1 MKKSLFNWLLE
12 IYLLPSSFLTSINFE
27 FPKFL
32 NSKWKNRLLEIYL
45 PPPFSNQSISNF
57 QNSWESKFEV
67 KKSRFDRS
75 FEIYPPPLF
84 WHQFWISKILERIN
98 SKWKN
103 YAKIFTICSKSIPF
117 FFTWINFK
125 FPKLLRQWIRSERFS
140 RFARNL
146 PLFFY
151 INQLRNEFEVKKSCQ
166 DFRNSLE
173 IYLSPPFFHVN
184 KFRISKILDEKM
196 NSK

>member
-1 MKKSLFNWLLE
+1 MKKSRFNWLLE

-75 FEIYPPPLF
+75 FEIYPPP
-84 WHQFWISKILERIN
+84 
-98 SKWKN
+98 
-103 YAKIFTICSKSIPF
+103 F
-117 FFTWINFK
+117 FDINFE
-125 FPKLLRQWIRSERFS
+125 FPKFLRELIRSEKIMPRFS

-146 PLFFY
+146 
-151 INQLRNEFEVKKSCQ
+151 S
-166 DFRNSLE
+166 
-173 IYLSPPFFHVN
+173 PFFSHQS
-184 KFRISKILDEKM
+184 IS
-196 NSK
+196 NFQNY